1 MTCWSASMIGEV
13 DIFGVFIPAIMWLM
27 GIAYVVCLVIRK
39 LLGRTRFYN
48 IVWHRSMFDLGL
60 YVIVL
65 GVVVTVTRR

>member
-1 MTCWSASMIGEV
+1 MIGEV
-13 DIFGVFIPAIMWLM
+13 DVFGVYIPAIMWLM
-27 GIAYVVCLVIRK
+27 GIAYLVSLVIRK

-65 GVVVTVTRR
+65 GVVVTLTRR

>member
-1 MTCWSASMIGEV
+1 MIGEV
-13 DIFGVFIPAIMWLM
+13 DILGVYIPALLWLM
-27 GIAYVVCLVIRK
+27 GVAYVVSFVIRK

-65 GVVVTVTRR
+65 GAIVTLTRR

>member
-1 MTCWSASMIGEV
+1 MIGEV
-13 DIFGVFIPAIMWLM
+13 DILGVYVPAILWLM
-27 GIAYVVCLVIRK
+27 GIAYVVSLAIRK

-65 GVVVTVTRR
+65 GAVVTLTRR

>member
-1 MTCWSASMIGEV
+1 MIGEV
-13 DIFGVFIPAIMWLM
+13 DILGVYIPAILWLM
-27 GIAYVVCLVIRK
+27 GIAYLVSFAIRK

-65 GVVVTVTRR
+65 GAVVTLTRR

>member
-1 MTCWSASMIGEV
+1 MIGEV
-13 DIFGVFIPAIMWLM
+13 DILGVYVPAILWLM
-27 GIAYVVCLVIRK
+27 GIAYLVSFAIRK

-65 GVVVTVTRR
+65 GAVVTLTRR

>member
-1 MTCWSASMIGEV
+1 
-13 DIFGVFIPAIMWLM
+13 MWLM
-27 GIAYVVCLVIRK
+27 GIAYVVSLVIRK

-65 GVVVTVTRR
+65 GVVVTLTRR

>member
-1 MTCWSASMIGEV
+1 MIGEV
-13 DIFGVFIPAIMWLM
+13 DIFGVYIPAIMWLM
-27 GIAYVVCLVIRK
+27 GIAYLVSLVIRK

-65 GVVVTVTRR
+65 GVVVTLTRR

>member
-1 MTCWSASMIGEV
+1 MIGEV
-13 DIFGVFIPAIMWLM
+13 DVFGVYIPAIMWLM
-27 GIAYVVCLVIRK
+27 GVAYLVSLVIRK

-65 GVVVTVTRR
+65 GVVVTLTRR